1 MTKDYYQN
9 SMRALQ
15 LAGMSERTQQCYTR
29 SIRMLVDFYN
39 KTPDQIS
46 EVQLQDYFLHRRNVD
61 KWSAATMRICY
72 SGIKFFFINILQ
84 RDWHTLALIH
94 AERERRLPTVLSIN
108 EVRTILDTVTTPQN
122 KAYLTTV
129 YSCGLRLHEALHL
142 QVSDIDSDRMR
153 IHVHRGKGAKDRY
166 IPLPESTLN
175 TLRNYW
181 KLHRNPT
188 WLFPRLGRS
197 SKEGPTAQEP
207 MNKSSVQ
214 GALRRVLAQLKF
226 KKRISVH
233 TLRHSYATHLLE
245 AGVNIRRIQQYLGH
259 HSLNSTM
266 VYLHLTTQGHER
278 AYGIINDLMS
288 RLRLKATASQEGDD
302 HDDD

>member
-1 MTKDYYQN
+1 MMKNYYDQ

-29 SIRMLVDFYN
+29 SVRMLVDFYS
-39 KTPDQIS
+39 KAPDQIT
-46 EVQLQDYFLHRRNVD
+46 EVQLQDYFLHRKNKD
-61 KWSAATMRICY
+61 KWSPATLRICY
-72 SGIKFFFINILQ
+72 SGIKFFFINVLK
-84 RDWHTLALIH
+84 RDWHTLELVH
-94 AERERRLPTVLSIN
+94 AKREQRLPTVLSLN
-108 EVRTILDTVTTPQN
+108 EVWAILNTVRTPQN

-129 YSCGLRLHEALHL
+129 YTCGLRLHEALYL
-142 QVSDIDSDRMR
+142 QVSDIDKDRMR

-166 IPLPESTLN
+166 VPLPESTLHI
-175 TLRNYW
+175 LRSYW

-188 WLFPRLGRS
+188 WIFPRLGRS
-197 SKEGPTAQEP
+197 GKEGPTAKIP
-207 MNKSSVQ
+207 MSKETVQ
-214 GALRRVLAQLKF
+214 GALRRILKQLKL

-259 HSLNSTM
+259 SSLNSTM
-266 VYLHLTTQGHER
+266 VYLHLTTQGHEN
-278 AYGIINDLMS
+278 AYGIINDLM
-288 RLRLKATASQEGDD
+288 KGDD

>member
-1 MTKDYYQN
+1 MTKDYYQK
-9 SMRALQ
+9 SIRALQ
-15 LAGMSERTQQCYTR
+15 LAGMSECTQQCYTR
-29 SIRMLVDFYN
+29 SVRMLVDFYN

-94 AERERRLPTVLSIN
+94 AEREQRLPTVLSIN

-278 AYGIINDLMS
+278 AYGIINDLM
-288 RLRLKATASQEGDD
+288 KGDE